1 MNIEDIARESGVS
14 IATVSR
20 VLNGKSVRPDSRIRV
35 ESAIEKLNFVPNAFA
50 RGLMSKRSMTI
61 GTLITSMTNSYYM
74 EITEVIESR
83 FQEKG
88 MMLFLCSTDGD
99 ISREK
104 ASLQNLVSRQV
115 DGIIVIDPSMENYE
129 NDLFRSIARQ
139 IPLVLIHSWDEFRE
153 FDSVFIDQ
161 RRGML
166 QAMNYLWDLGHRR
179 IGFVRS
185 SSQSHS
191 YSLKE
196 NCWRE
201 FLSSRDASPGDDLLI
216 KLPEGNTE
224 QAISH
229 ARDACLSV
237 LRRPADRRPTAIFAC
252 NDLMALG
259 VFAAAHDLG
268 IVVPDELSI
277 IGHDNTVLAL
287 NSYPPMST
295 IDLKMRNLGNAAA
308 DLLLYA
314 MENPGRTG
322 DEARLLSVDP
332 ELVIRDS
339 TAKPV
344 AFGSAARE

>member
-20 VLNGKSVRPDSRIRV
+20 VLNGKSVRSDSRIRV
-35 ESAIEKLNFVPNAFA
+35 EAAIKKLNFVPNAFA

-74 EITEVIESR
+74 EITEVIENR
-83 FQEKG
+83 FQEKD

-99 ISREK
+99 YAHEK

-129 NDLFRSIARQ
+129 NDLFHSIARQ
-139 IPLVLIHSWDEFRE
+139 IPLVLIHSWNEFSGLN
-153 FDSVFIDQ
+153 SVFIDQ
-161 RRGML
+161 HRGML
-166 QAMNYLWDLGHRR
+166 QAMNYLYDLGHRR

-185 SSQSHS
+185 ASSSHS
-191 YSLKE
+191 YSIKE

-201 FLSSRDASPGDDLLI
+201 FLAERGEAPGDDLLI

-229 ARDACLSV
+229 ARDACASV
-237 LRRPADRRPTAIFAC
+237 LRRPADKRPTAIFAC

-268 IVVPDELSI
+268 IAVPEGLSI

-314 MENPGRTG
+314 MENPSRDAG
-322 DEARLLSVDP
+322 EARSLSVDP
-332 ELVIRDS
+332 ELVIRNS
-339 TAKPV
+339 TARPAV
-344 AFGSAARE
+344 